1 MRSVRERRR
10 ADCGHPAGGAA
21 RLARGFADSAQDARG
36 RATRRGRGH
45 GGNRFNRAVGSRGG
59 FALAGIHAREGRFAP
74 SSGRRRG
81 RSADQGEGRRV
92 MNVRVLFAT
101 PLLLSLPALAEPRLI
116 VPPDGVVFGEV
127 PAGTNV
133 SGRVE
138 LRNGGNVPVH
148 VSRVKACCGA
158 TAELSPRAIPPN
170 GVATLS
176 VSLQV
181 QDVGPF
187 SKTIRLSCDDPEQPL
202 VSVPVTGTVV
212 AGADVSKREDMPS
225 RHDGDPVFLL
235 VFGGVLSM
243 VVLVDLLW
251 RPARDAP
258 WRRRAR
264 RWLALVNRIGIGGL
278 FIYTGCVKMGDWDAF
293 AELVSRY
300 DMLPSACVRSFA
312 VALPFAEAL
321 AGAALAFSPWTRLA
335 AGLVAGLLL
344 VFMAALAQAAVRGLD
359 VSCGCFGGPLHR
371 ARLELLLAL
380 GRDALLLIPSL
391 WLAMRAGKAARSQK
405 TSPQA

>member
-1 MRSVRERRR
+1 MNIRFI
-10 ADCGHPAGGAA
+10 
-21 RLARGFADSAQDARG
+21 FA
-36 RATRRGRGH
+36 
-45 GGNRFNRAVGSRGG
+45 
-59 FALAGIHAREGRFAP
+59 I
-74 SSGRRRG
+74 
-81 RSADQGEGRRV
+81 
-92 MNVRVLFAT
+92 
-101 PLLLSLPALAEPRLI
+101 PLLLSFSVLAAPRLV
-116 VPPDGVVFGEV
+116 VPPEGVAFGEV
-127 PAGTNV
+127 PVGTNV
-133 SGRVE
+133 SGKAE
-138 LRNGGNVPVH
+138 LRNGGTVPVH

-170 GVATLS
+170 GVATLY
-176 VSLQV
+176 VSLQA

-212 AGADVSKREDMPS
+212 AGADVSKREEMPS
-225 RHDGDPVFLL
+225 RHDGISVCIF
-235 VFGGVLSM
+235 VFGGILSM

-264 RWLALVNRIGIGGL
+264 RWLALVTRIGIGGL

-300 DMLPSACVRSFA
+300 DMLPSACVR
-312 VALPFAEAL
+312 PFARTLPAVEAL
-321 AGAALAFSPWTRLA
+321 AGAALAFSPWTRPA
-335 AGLVAGLLL
+335 AGLVAALLL
-344 VFMAALAQAAVRGLD
+344 AFMAALAQAAVRGLD

-391 WLAMRAGKAARSQK
+391 WLAMRTGKAARPEILSQIP
-405 TSPQA
+405 SPQA

>member
-1 MRSVRERRR
+1 
-10 ADCGHPAGGAA
+10 
-21 RLARGFADSAQDARG
+21 
-36 RATRRGRGH
+36 
-45 GGNRFNRAVGSRGG
+45 
-59 FALAGIHAREGRFAP
+59 
-74 SSGRRRG
+74 
-81 RSADQGEGRRV
+81 
-92 MNVRVLFAT
+92 MNVRFLFAV
-101 PLLLSLPALAEPRLI
+101 PLLLSLPALAAPRLV
-116 VPPDGVVFGEV
+116 VPPEGIAFGEV

-133 SGRVE
+133 SGRVA
-138 LRNGGNVPVH
+138 LRNGGNVPVQ

-212 AGADVSKREDMPS
+212 ADVPEREDVPS
-225 RHDGDPVFLL
+225 RHDGISVCIF

-251 RPARDAP
+251 RPAHDAP

-264 RWLALVNRIGIGGL
+264 RWLALVTRIGIGGL

-293 AELVSRY
+293 AELISRY
-300 DMLPSACVRSFA
+300 DMLPSACVR
-312 VALPFAEAL
+312 PFARTLPAVEAL
-321 AGAALAFSPWTRLA
+321 AGAALAFSPWTRPA
-335 AGLVAGLLL
+335 AGLVAALLL
-344 VFMAALAQAAVRGLD
+344 AFMAALAQAGVRGLD